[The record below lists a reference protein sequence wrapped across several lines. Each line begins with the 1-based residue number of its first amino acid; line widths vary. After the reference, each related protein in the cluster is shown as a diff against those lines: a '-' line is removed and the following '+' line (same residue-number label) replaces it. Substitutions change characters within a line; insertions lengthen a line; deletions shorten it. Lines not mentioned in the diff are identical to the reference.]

1 MTAARPSLNEL
12 EPGANFV
19 ARHIGPDQ
27 AERSAMLKLLGAAPL
42 DAFIDDVVP
51 AKNPR
56 RRPLDLPAG
65 KAERT
70 ALSYLRTMAE
80 RNQVFTSMIGMGYY
94 GTVTPK
100 VILRNVLENP
110 GWYTAYTPYQAEV
123 SQGRLEAL
131 LIFQQMVIDLTGLAL
146 ANASLLDEGTA
157 AAEAMAMAQRAAK
170 SSGQRLFRRPRYPP
184 ADHRRGRN
192 ARQGL
197 RLRRHHRRPAAR
209 SRRRA
214 GFRRA
219 AFLSRLLRRSA
230 RFPHRRSPASTV
242 AGALAVMA
250 TDLLALAILAPPGE
264 LGADIAVGSAQRFGV
279 PMGYGGPHAAFFAA
293 RDEFR
298 RTMPGRI
305 IGVSVDSEGSPA
317 MRMALQTREQH
328 IRREKA
334 TSNICTAQVLLA
346 VIAAMFAVYNGP
358 AGIRKSAARTHRLA
372 EIFAAAVRSF
382 GYEVSTKAFFD
393 TVTLHVPG
401 RARMLLAKAREK
413 RINLRYVDADRLGVS
428 FDQATR
434 REELEK
440 LLACFRTDAAE
451 SR

>member
-1 MTAARPSLNEL
+1 MTAFRPSLKEL

-19 ARHIGPDQ
+19 ARHIGPDE
-27 AERSAMLKLLGAAPL
+27 AERSAMLKLLGAGSL

-51 AKNPR
+51 AKIR
-56 RRPLDLPAG
+56 AARPLGLPAG

-70 ALSYLRTMAE
+70 ALSYLRTMVE

-157 AAEAMAMAQRAAK
+157 AAEAMAMARRAAK
-170 SSGQRLFRRPRYPP
+170 SPANAFFVDRDTHPQTVGVVETRARAFGFDVIIGDPLHDLDAARVFAALLSYPGSSGEVRDF
-184 ADHRRGRN
+184 
-192 ARQGL
+192 
-197 RLRRHHRRPAAR
+197 RPAI
-209 SRRRA
+209 
-214 GFRRA
+214 
-219 AFLSRLLRRSA
+219 
-230 RFPHRRSPASTV
+230 ASLHG
-242 AGALAVMA
+242 AGAMAVMA
-250 TDLLALAILAPPGE
+250 TDLLALAILTPPGE

-358 AGIRKSAARTHRLA
+358 AEYESPPRAPTGWPRSSRRRCNRSVTRFPRRHFSTPSPCMCRAGRACCSPRLA
-372 EIFAAAVRSF
+372 RSASICATSTPIISAYRSISRRGARSSNGF
-382 GYEVSTKAFFD
+382 LPVSG
-393 TVTLHVPG
+393 P
-401 RARMLLAKAREK
+401 MLPIA
-413 RINLRYVDADRLGVS
+413 
-428 FDQATR
+428 
-434 REELEK
+434 
-440 LLACFRTDAAE
+440 
-451 SR
+451 